1 MWLKFLRFSDHTE
14 NGRHYGPF
22 YEGLVYKVDAEVAAK
37 LVAAGVAE
45 ETEPRENKGAAN
57 V

>member
-1 MWLKFLRFSDHTE
+1 MWLLFLKFSDHTE

-22 YEGLVYKVDAEVAAK
+22 YEGLTYKVDAEVAAK

-45 ETEPRENKGAAN
+45 ETAAPEKPRKAE
-57 V
+57 